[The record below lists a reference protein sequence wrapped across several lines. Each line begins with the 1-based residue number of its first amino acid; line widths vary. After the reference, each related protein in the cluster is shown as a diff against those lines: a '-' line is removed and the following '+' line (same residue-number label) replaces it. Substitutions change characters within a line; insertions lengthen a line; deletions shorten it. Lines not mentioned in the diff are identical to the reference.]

1 MNAVRHTAH
10 CSIRLRNLLRI
21 LFVLT
26 FLTTAC
32 MSALSHAA
40 AIRSLNNLE
49 TKLLSRE
56 VMERSRNLADSTRA
70 LEDQLDTFGY
80 LLDLTEKPQLRRAM
94 RELELLEALQ
104 QKQDADAEALG
115 AYLDTNERRLREEGS
130 GYLTRLSE
138 LTGRNFRRFSEAL
151 HEYLAAR
158 RELLEWTEENFK
170 PLANG
175 DEDARS
181 HFEELFKRCQ
191 KRMEK
196 QYDRYLE
203 RVEFVRNFVGKHP
216 ELAEY
221 SVK

>member
-1 MNAVRHTAH
+1 MTALVFLVTAWSPAV
-10 CSIRLRNLLRI
+10 SYPG
-21 LFVLT
+21 
-26 FLTTAC
+26 
-32 MSALSHAA
+32 
-40 AIRSLNNLE
+40 AIRSLNKLE

-80 LLDLTEKPQLRRAM
+80 LLDLSEKSQLRRAM
-94 RELELLEALQ
+94 RELELVEELQ
-104 QKQDADAEALG
+104 RKQDADAAVLA
-115 AYLDTNERRLREEGS
+115 AYLEANERRLGEEGS
-130 GYLTRLSE
+130 EHLVRLAE
-138 LTGRNFRRFSEAL
+138 LSGKNFRRFSEAL
-151 HEYLAAR
+151 HDYLAAR
-158 RELLEWTEENFK
+158 RELLVWTEENFK

-175 DEDARS
+175 DEDARR

-203 RVEFVRNFVGKHP
+203 RVEFIRNFINKHP

-221 SVK
+221 AAR